1 MVLKDQK
8 GPDTAISAT
17 DLSSGPGLSDTRI
30 IRRIT
35 ASIIG
40 SFALLPRSGF
50 LFYNC
55 QWCGQFKE
63 MGRWGTR
70 ALPCKTPRRADQ
82 CLPHNAVGH
91 RGYKEMDFHV
101 GNLSRGRTLGGRI
114 GRRRVRPSFPNMT
127 NGFHACLRLS

>member
-1 MVLKDQK
+1 VVLKDQK

-30 IRRIT
+30 IRRIA
-35 ASIIG
+35 ASTIG

-50 LFYNC
+50 LFYNRR
-55 QWCGQFKE
+55 WCGQFKE

-91 RGYKEMDFHV
+91 RGYKEIDCHV
-101 GNLSRGRTLGGRI
+101 GNLSRRTLGGRI
-114 GRRRVRPSFPNMT
+114 GGGGLGPRFLTRRMGSMDVL
-127 NGFHACLRLS
+127 G

>member
-30 IRRIT
+30 IRQIA
-35 ASIIG
+35 ASTIG

-50 LFYNC
+50 LFYNHR
-55 QWCGQFKE
+55 WCGQFKE

-91 RGYKEMDFHV
+91 RGYKEMDCHV
-101 GNLSRGRTLGGRI
+101 GNLSRGCTLGGRI
-114 GRRRVRPSFPNMT
+114 GGGGLGPRFLTRRMGSMDVL
-127 NGFHACLRLS
+127 G